1 MAPVANGR
9 EAYRVGDLIVDVGLQ
24 RVTGPSGDIVLPK
37 LSFELLLALLQRA
50 PDFVSN
56 EELASLVWAD
66 VVVSPETVTKRVNL
80 LREALGDHPASPRYI
95 AGLRSRGY
103 RIVAPVSRE
112 PVAPAQVSASLASA
126 PLPAPAVSPT
136 TGATARPGSRRILS
150 GYRPA
155 YIAVIAAGLI
165 VTIAMAA
172 WVGWNRGASKAPS
185 TTVESAVSDATV
197 AVLPFENL
205 SPSPSDAYLAIGI
218 PELILDRLSIVPGL
232 TVIAGSST
240 SGFAGSASSP
250 QEAGRRL
257 GARYLVLGSAQ
268 RAGAQMRVTARLVD
282 TLTGSQVWSTR
293 LDRGVVD
300 ILSVQDTIATSVA
313 EELRQRVQGVEP
325 APSRAQHVPPV
336 EAQLAYLQARAL
348 LARYTVRGS
357 EEAAAKFEQAVALDP
372 QFAAAR
378 AGLYDARMLAAERRH
393 DDLAAERKRLAPLIE
408 RTLAIDPD
416 CGHALVVRAIWGD
429 GDPADREADFRR
441 GLELDPSD
449 GRGLVAFSEFLD
461 KQGRYDEAGRVLD
474 RAMVVDPLSPRLH
487 FRLVM
492 RDFDRNGFR
501 FRETGLKHVLEI
513 DPDYQPALQRYGKTR
528 WGLHGQ
534 MTEAAQLLEHAI
546 EVDPD
551 NPWSRQTAAA
561 IYLDLG
567 DLAAA
572 REVADGTPSSRRTA
586 QLLLALFQG
595 DWRTAGEVALSP
607 AGQEYNLAESWGAA
621 EAVRD
626 YALRTG
632 DLRRGIAFFEDR
644 YELDGADPALDIT
657 NFRAATY
664 LAQLLQASGD
674 DARARRLL
682 DRLPQEID
690 ATVPRFG
697 AIYALRTKASV
708 QLLSGD
714 RAAALRTLGDS
725 FAANDYLQWWYTL
738 EHDPLWQPLH
748 DDPTFK
754 AVAAQVRAHVA
765 VEQASLQEL
774 RRSERIAS
782 RGKKDPVG
790 KS

>member
-1 MAPVANGR
+1 VAPVPNGR
-9 EAYRVGDLIVDVGLQ
+9 EAYRVGDLVVDVGLQ
-24 RVTGPSGDIVLPK
+24 RVTGPSGAVVLPK
-37 LSFELLLALLQRA
+37 LSFELLLALVRRA

-56 EELASLVWAD
+56 DELSSLVWAG

-80 LREALGDHPASPRYI
+80 LREALGDDPASPRYV
-95 AGLRSRGY
+95 AGLRARGY
-103 RIVAPVSRE
+103 RIVAPVSRDST
-112 PVAPAQVSASLASA
+112 APAPASVSLASTS
-126 PLPAPAVSPT
+126 LPAPAASP
-136 TGATARPGSRRILS
+136 ATDAATRPEPRRVIS
-150 GYRPA
+150 GIRPA
-155 YIAVIAAGLI
+155 YAAVIAAGL
-165 VTIAMAA
+165 VVAIAAAA
-172 WVGWNRGASKAPS
+172 WVGWNRSSSIPS
-185 TTVESAVSDATV
+185 THTVESAVNDATV

-218 PELILDRLSIVPGL
+218 PELVLDRLSIVPGL

-240 SGFAGSASSP
+240 SGLAAGAASP
-250 QEAGRRL
+250 QETGRRL

-268 RAGAQMRVTARLVD
+268 RAGEQLRVTARLVD
-282 TLTGSQVWSTR
+282 TLTGTQVWSNR
-293 LDRGVVD
+293 LDRGVAD
-300 ILSVQDTIATSVA
+300 IFSIQDTIATAVA
-313 EELRQRVQGVEP
+313 EELRQRVQGIES
-325 APSRAQHVPPV
+325 APSNAQHEPPV

-357 EEAAAKFEQAVALDP
+357 EEAAAKFEQAIALDP
-372 QFAAAR
+372 QFAAAI

-393 DDLAAERKRLAPLIE
+393 DDLAAERKRQAPLIE
-408 RTLAIDPD
+408 RALTIDPD
-416 CGHALVVRAIWGD
+416 CGRAHVTRAIWSD

-461 KQGRYDEAGRVLD
+461 RQGRYDEARRVLD

-492 RDFDRNGFR
+492 QDFDRQGVR
-501 FRETGLKHVLEI
+501 FRESGLKHVLEI
-513 DPDYQPALQRYGKTR
+513 DPDYQPALQRYGKTK

-586 QLLLALFQG
+586 QMLLALYQG
-595 DWRTAGEVALSP
+595 DWRTAGDVALSK
-607 AGQEYNLAESWGAA
+607 AGQEYNLAESWGAT

-626 YALRTG
+626 YSLRTG
-632 DLRRGIAFFEDR
+632 DLQRGIDFFERR
-644 YELDGADPALDIT
+644 YGLDGADPALGIV

-674 DARARRLL
+674 EARAKRLL
-682 DRLPQEID
+682 DRLPAEID
-690 ATVPRFG
+690 ATIPRYG
-697 AIYALRTKASV
+697 AVYALRTKASV
-708 QLLSGD
+708 HLLSGD
-714 RAAALRTLGDS
+714 RAAAMRVLGDS
-725 FAANDYLQWWYTL
+725 FAADDYLQWWYTL

-765 VEQASLQEL
+765 AEQASLQEL
-774 RRSERIAS
+774 RRSGRIAR
-782 RGKKDPVG
+782 RGEKDTG
-790 KS
+790 GRS

>member
-9 EAYRVGDLIVDVGLQ
+9 EAYRVGDLVVDVGLQ

-37 LSFELLLALLQRA
+37 LSFDLLLVLLRRA

-56 EELASLVWAD
+56 DELSSLVWAG

-80 LREALGDHPASPRYI
+80 LREALGDQPASPRYI

-112 PVAPAQVSASLASA
+112 TTATALESAPPASASS
-126 PLPAPAVSPT
+126 PAPAASPT
-136 TGATARPGSRRILS
+136 TDAATRPEPRRIVS
-150 GYRPA
+150 GFRPA
-155 YIAVIAAGLI
+155 YAAAIAAGLI
-165 VTIAMAA
+165 VAIGAA
-172 WVGWNRGASKAPS
+172 ALVERNRSASTPPS
-185 TTVESAVSDATV
+185 TGVERAVNDATV

-240 SGFAGSASSP
+240 SGLAASASSP
-250 QEAGRRL
+250 QETGRRL
-257 GARYLVLGSAQ
+257 GARFLVLGSAQ
-268 RAGAQMRVTARLVD
+268 RAGEQLRVTARLVD
-282 TLTGSQVWSTR
+282 TVTGAQVWSNR
-293 LDRGVVD
+293 LDRGVAD
-300 ILSVQDTIATSVA
+300 ILSIQDTIATAVA
-313 EELRQRVQGVEP
+313 EELRKRVQGIEP
-325 APSRAQHVPPV
+325 APSNARHEPPV

-348 LARYTVRGS
+348 LARYTVSGA

-372 QFAAAR
+372 QFAAAL

-393 DDLAAERKRLAPLIE
+393 DDLAAERTRQAPLIE
-408 RTLAIDPD
+408 RALAIDPD
-416 CGHALVVRAIWGD
+416 CGRAHVARAIWSN

-461 KQGRYDEAGRVLD
+461 KQRRYDEAGRVLD

-492 RDFDRNGFR
+492 RDFDRQGVR
-501 FRETGLKHVLEI
+501 FRDSGLKHVLEI
-513 DPDYQPALQRYGKTR
+513 DPDYQPALQRYGKTK

-551 NPWSRQTAAA
+551 NPWSRQTAVA

-572 REVADGTPSSRRTA
+572 REVADGTPSSRRTS
-586 QLLLALFQG
+586 QMLLALYQG

-607 AGQEYNLAESWGAA
+607 AGQEYNLAESWGAT

-632 DLRRGIAFFEDR
+632 DFRRGIDFFERR
-644 YELDGADPALDIT
+644 YELDGADPALDLT

-682 DRLPQEID
+682 DRLPAEID
-690 ATVPRFG
+690 ATIPRYG
-697 AIYALRTKASV
+697 AVFALRTKASV

-714 RAAALRTLGDS
+714 RAAALRTLADS

-738 EHDPLWQPLH
+738 EHDPLWRPLH

-774 RRSERIAS
+774 RRSGRIAG
-782 RGKKDPVG
+782 RGEKGPGG